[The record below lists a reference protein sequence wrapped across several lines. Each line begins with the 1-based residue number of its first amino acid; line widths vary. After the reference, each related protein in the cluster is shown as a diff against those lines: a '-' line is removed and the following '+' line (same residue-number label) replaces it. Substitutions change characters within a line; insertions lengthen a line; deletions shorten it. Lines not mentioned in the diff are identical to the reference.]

1 MRTAAPARWEIHTH
15 PGTATFLILG
25 TVPFVV
31 VPRCTVVTAANS
43 PKRLDAL
50 ENCMTRANAAGSVA
64 FAVHWQSTEVEA
76 TTFVVGTESEMPAT
90 RWLSDN
96 PEDRGCTCSAIPS
109 NFMRSRTEVG
119 RYACVCQRVR
129 RKGNVEMIFC
139 GCPANP
145 AASQPID

>member
-1 MRTAAPARWEIHTH
+1 MEIHTH

-90 RWLSDN
+90 RWLSDKN
-96 PEDRGCTCSAIPS
+96 LEG
-109 NFMRSRTEVG
+109 FE
-119 RYACVCQRVR
+119 
-129 RKGNVEMIFC
+129 
-139 GCPANP
+139 
-145 AASQPID
+145 